1 MVRGDTPLGKEV
13 ISFSLFFFFPVS
25 AIPKNRFPKETL
37 VGTVS
42 LIQDSD

>member
-1 MVRGDTPLGKEV
+1 VEIHPWGRKLLVFPY
-13 ISFSLFFFFPVS
+13 FSFFPVS